1 MVRRNFSF
9 SGLAA
14 VLAFAL
20 VAASTWSVKADKY
33 IGGWQKEY
41 PTIKYGVI
49 SVETAVDILKSQK
62 AFAAYAAKELG
73 IEFQLFTASEY
84 AGIMNAL
91 ASGQI
96 QAGWLGAS
104 SYAST
109 WSDCKCVEPLVGA
122 QNLQGGMGYNSVLIV
137 KSGSP

>member
-1 MVRRNFSF
+1 MHKKSYGL
-9 SGLAA
+9 SGL
-14 VLAFAL
+14 VSILALAL
-20 VAASTWSVKADKY
+20 MAMSPGTTKADDY
-33 IGGWQKEY
+33 IGGWQSKY

-49 SVETAVDILKSQK
+49 SIETATDIIKSQK
-62 AFAAYAAKELG
+62 AFAEYASKELG
-73 IEFQLFTASEY
+73 VKFELFTASEY

-109 WSDCKCVEPLVGA
+109 WSDCKCVEPL
-122 QNLQGGMGYNSVLIV
+122 
-137 KSGSP
+137 